1 MTSVYDELIQ
11 QADECRKLA
20 GDIRAAANVAVEELN
35 SAQLEEMV
43 SKLSFENQ
51 CMDMVLGR
59 LKEAIREAEGKT
71 K

>member
-20 GDIRAAANVAVEELN
+20 GDIRAVANVAVEELN

-51 CMDMVLGR
+51 CMDIVFRR
-59 LKEAIREAEGKT
+59 LREAIQET
-71 K
+71 MQ